1 MKHRAWW
8 LVALV
13 LATAALSI
21 YWWQDLASA
30 AGIVPVQASGAAATE
45 HAKNGPAGPG
55 MAVAGSP
62 AGSQSLWQERYNRAA
77 QTFNSYRD
85 ATRYPPGSRPLQEH
99 PDQERPF
106 DPITEDRV
114 LLGNAGKIAKGMHL
128 RTSQERVFLSGEES
142 VAFSLHAVD
151 DDGVRLP
158 LSIRR
163 AYAANIAENKSSNS
177 LLQAEVPFADD
188 GQAPDA
194 RARDGQYSARLTPYT
209 QGFSTYSGTIRL
221 YVQVNVNGEN
231 GEATFDVV
239 YTPDVPATWLGV
251 REALESGSLNFYL
264 KAQVLTPGRYVVS
277 ARVQDAKGKPFALL
291 QYNDEVIAGGR
302 EFKLQLFGAL
312 VRDVNPTFPLQLTD
326 VEGFLLKPDVFPDRA
341 MMARRPGAVHTT
353 SNYQTGQFSSA
364 EWTSEERERYL
375 QEYRAD
381 MERARQQLEAQP

>member
-21 YWWQDLASA
+21 YWWQDLDSA

-45 HAKNGPAGPG
+45 HAKNGPAGPS

-158 LSIRR
+158 LSPPRLRR
-163 AYAANIAENKSSNS
+163 QHCRKQVQQQPAASRSPIC
-177 LLQAEVPFADD
+177 
-188 GQAPDA
+188 
-194 RARDGQYSARLTPYT
+194 
-209 QGFSTYSGTIRL
+209 
-221 YVQVNVNGEN
+221 
-231 GEATFDVV
+231 
-239 YTPDVPATWLGV
+239 
-251 REALESGSLNFYL
+251 
-264 KAQVLTPGRYVVS
+264 
-277 ARVQDAKGKPFALL
+277 
-291 QYNDEVIAGGR
+291 
-302 EFKLQLFGAL
+302 
-312 VRDVNPTFPLQLTD
+312 
-326 VEGFLLKPDVFPDRA
+326 
-341 MMARRPGAVHTT
+341 RRWPGARCP
-353 SNYQTGQFSSA
+353 
-364 EWTSEERERYL
+364 RERWAVQRTIDSL
-375 QEYRAD
+375 HPGLFDLFRHHPALRSGEC
-381 MERARQQLEAQP
+381 ERRKWRSHIRCGLHPRRTGNLAGCP